1 MTILFFIL
9 IIITCGVLAFFV
21 LIQNPKGGG
30 LSGSFGGLGNQM
42 MGAKQSTDVVEKGTW
57 VAASV
62 LLALT
67 LLSFMLAPK
76 TKTDINQKTRSE
88 TVGAPA
94 PAPAPA
100 APASNTQ
107 IPAAPPQEGQAPAQ
121 PQQGASQPAQ
131 TPPATTV
138 PQPSNT
144 APATK

>member
-1 MTILFFIL
+1 ML
-9 IIITCGVLAFFV
+9 IFVIV
-21 LIQNPKGGG
+21 LILAALILGLIVLVQNPKGGG
-30 LSGSFGGLGNQM
+30 LAGSFGGLGNQM

-88 TVGAPA
+88 TVGTPA
-94 PAPAPA
+94 PAPAPT
-100 APASNTQ
+100 APAPNAQ
-107 IPAAPPQEGQAPAQ
+107 IPAAAPQEGQTPAQ
-121 PQQGASQPAQ
+121 PQQGANQPAQ
-131 TPPATTV
+131 TPPATAV